1 MVTAAERH
9 IFVVKLA
16 PSTADSK
23 VEICNFYGLDEKAAR
38 KAAATWAA
46 LRGRT
51 VIDEEDE

>member
-23 VEICNFYGLDEKAAR
+23 VEICNFYGLDEKAAQ